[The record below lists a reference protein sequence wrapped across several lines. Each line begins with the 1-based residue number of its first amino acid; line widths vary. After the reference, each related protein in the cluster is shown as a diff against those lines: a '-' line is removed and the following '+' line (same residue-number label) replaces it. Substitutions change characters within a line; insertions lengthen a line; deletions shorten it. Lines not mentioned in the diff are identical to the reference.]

1 MEGKIAL
8 ITGAGSGI
16 GRGVALGLLTEG
28 YTVVLAGRNE
38 RALTETAIMAGA
50 HAANAHALPCD
61 VADPDSVNRLFTQL
75 EEKFGRLD
83 LLFNNAGTFTPQNSL
98 EDISYEQWTQAVNVN
113 LTGAFLCTQGAFR
126 LMKKQQPQG
135 GRIIN
140 NGSISAHAPRPKAAP
155 YTATKHAITGLTKAS
170 SLDGRPYN
178 IACGQID
185 IGNVVTD
192 MSELMAKGT
201 LQADGSIKVE
211 PRMSMDNVVKAIL
224 YMDSLSL
231 DANVLFMTVMAS
243 HMPFVGRG

>member
-16 GRGVALGLLTEG
+16 GCGVALGLLGEG

-38 RALTETAIMAGA
+38 RALTETASMAGS
-50 HAANAHALPCD
+50 HAVNAHAIPCD
-61 VADPDSVNRLFTQL
+61 IANLESVNRLFTQL
-75 EEKFGRLD
+75 EEKFDRLD

-98 EDISYEQWTQAVNVN
+98 EDITYEQWVQAVNVN

-126 LMKKQQPQG
+126 MMKKQQPRG

-155 YTATKHAITGLTKAS
+155 YTATKHAITGLTKAT